1 MNRYLV
7 SNEDVKH
14 LSRVLVLRKIEWNE
28 EIDDKG
34 NLWFNTEVDAV
45 HFNKLVEVAREY
57 KEEEKDYLSIRFQ
70 ASLNKPGIIH
80 CIRRTMEGSS
90 FFRVDLAI
98 VERYIEL
105 MEEERN
111 RKFSDEEKESYW
123 IREARKVDK

>member
-14 LSRVLVLRKIEWNE
+14 LRRVLVLRKIEWNE

-34 NLWFNTEVDAV
+34 NFWFNTEVDAV

-57 KEEEKDYLSIRFQ
+57 KEEEKDFLSIRFQ
-70 ASLNKPGIIH
+70 PSLNKPGIIH
-80 CIRRTMEGSS
+80 CLRTTMEYQT
-90 FFRVDLAI
+90 FFRVDI
-98 VERYIEL
+98 ETVERYIEL
-105 MEEERN
+105 MEEESN

-123 IREARKVDK
+123 VKEVRKIT